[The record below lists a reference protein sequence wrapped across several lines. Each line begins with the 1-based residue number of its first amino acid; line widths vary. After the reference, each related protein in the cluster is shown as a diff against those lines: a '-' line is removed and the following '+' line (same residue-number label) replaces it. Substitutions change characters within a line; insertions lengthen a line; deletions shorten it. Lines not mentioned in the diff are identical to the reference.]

1 LIIKVSRLAN
11 VPADKRELFEGKCN
25 RLSMQVN
32 IDINIDIWLKQLVA
46 EIAHILG

>member
-1 LIIKVSRLAN
+1 MIRGSRPAN

-32 IDINIDIWLKQLVA
+32 VDISIDTWLKQFVA